1 MFDRRLSAVEVSPE
15 ERALCSDFRS
25 SPSLSPLL
33 ELLELSVLSV
43 LSVDVLLE
51 PALVLEDDLGAWD
64 MMLERMPLAVV
75 VSPDFRAFSREFRA
89 WDSGLESSVSLVV
102 EVVDPVE
109 VELVDEVPVE
119 VELPDSSRL

>member
-43 LSVDVLLE
+43 DVLLE

-64 MMLERMPLAVV
+64 MMFERMPLAVV

>member
-33 ELLELSVLSV
+33 ELLELSV